1 MVLTLKIHLYQVGL
15 IPSRQRVM
23 VNGLIQHGRLGIV
36 FKTFLSG
43 HVVLMTFLQKTS
55 SSAEQ
60 EVFSFTLLPNPSLT
74 YILSY
79 MSNEVLNEK
88 EVHL

>member
-1 MVLTLKIHLYQVGL
+1 
-15 IPSRQRVM
+15 M
-23 VNGLIQHGRLGIV
+23 VNGLIQNGRLGIV
-36 FKTFLSG
+36 FKAFLSG
-43 HVVLMTFLQKTS
+43 HVVLMTFKKTS

-60 EVFSFTLLPNPSLT
+60 EVFSFTLLPNLSFT

-79 MSNEVLNEK
+79 ISNEVLNKK

>member
-1 MVLTLKIHLYQVGL
+1 
-15 IPSRQRVM
+15 M

-43 HVVLMTFLQKTS
+43 HVVLTAFKKTS

-60 EVFSFTLLPNPSLT
+60 EVFSFTLLPNLSFA

-79 MSNEVLNEK
+79 ISNEVLNEK

>member
-1 MVLTLKIHLYQVGL
+1 
-15 IPSRQRVM
+15 M
-23 VNGLIQHGRLGIV
+23 VNGLIQNGRLGIV
-36 FKTFLSG
+36 FKAFLSG
-43 HVVLMTFLQKTS
+43 HVVLMTFKKTS

-60 EVFSFTLLPNPSLT
+60 EVFSFTLLLNLSFT

>member
-1 MVLTLKIHLYQVGL
+1 
-15 IPSRQRVM
+15 M

-43 HVVLMTFLQKTS
+43 HVVLMAFKKTS

-60 EVFSFTLLPNPSLT
+60 EVFSFTLLPNLSFT

-79 MSNEVLNEK
+79 ISNEVLNEK